1 MKRLFIGLLL
11 ALVAFGGCAA
21 PSSAPPPQYITG
33 IDPDAWA
40 LVPAG
45 EFLEGM
51 HEHETAL
58 DYDYEI
64 MLTQVTNTQ
73 YAAFLNEAIAAG
85 KINLSGDEV
94 TSYYPGDEFN
104 DGRHEIE
111 IAAGDWLLL
120 PVNDIDSR
128 LVYGG
133 DTFTV
138 KPGYEDH
145 PVTVVTWFGALAYAE
160 YYGWRLP
167 TDDEWEKAA
176 RGDDNR
182 PYPWGSGISSE
193 YANYYQSHDPFEAVA
208 GALGDTTPV
217 GFYNGKNY
225 DGFQTAAAV
234 SPYGLYD
241 MAGNVWEWT
250 GSVYEETH
258 DRYTRGGSK
267 MEYGYDLR
275 IWTRNSIRPDY
286 FSSSVGF
293 RCVRVPAS

>member
-11 ALVAFGGCAA
+11 ALVIFGGCAA
-21 PSSAPPPQYITG
+21 PPSAPPPQYTTG
-33 IDPDAWA
+33 IDADAWA

-45 EFLEGM
+45 EFLMGM
-51 HEHETAL
+51 HEHETLL

-64 MLTQVTNTQ
+64 MQTPVTNEQ
-73 YAAFLNEAIAAG
+73 YAGFLNEAIAAG
-85 KINLSGDEV
+85 RINLAGDEV
-94 TSYYPGDEFN
+94 TAYYPGDKFN

-111 IAAGDWLLL
+111 IAAGDWLVL

-133 DTFTV
+133 STFTV

-145 PVTVVTWFGALAYAE
+145 PVTMVTWFGALAYAE

-167 TDDEWEKAA
+167 TDAEWEKAA

-182 PYPWGSGISSE
+182 PYPWGSGISTE
-193 YANYYQSHDPFEAVA
+193 YANFYHSKDPFESKV
-208 GALGDTTPV
+208 GGVGDTTPV
-217 GFYNGKNY
+217 GFYNGQNY
-225 DGFQTAAAV
+225 DGFQTVDSV

-250 GSVYEETH
+250 GSIYKGTH

-275 IWTRNSIRPDY
+275 IWTRNSIRPNY
-286 FSSSVGF
+286 YGSSVGF
-293 RCVRVPAS
+293 RCVRVPES